1 MSFYITSRFA
11 RSHLSETAYLFCLFF
26 SLADTAHAAFSSRY
40 PPPTHCRNYS
50 SSPTSCARFV
60 SLAAKRLLP
69 RVFVD
74 PADRPLVC
82 LCLCLHPPP
91 PPTTTLLLLL
101 AALSRASRNS
111 VRKLTWKERVRSRL
125 LLLFLSFSA
134 PPAHLPYPL
143 LLPMIRRGQPAAIS
157 SVDLVDTL
165 RGNSAGV
172 IPLSP
177 LDRSLYFILLSS
189 DSLCRYFIT
198 LAIK

>member
-1 MSFYITSRFA
+1 MPYKKCA
-11 RSHLSETAYLFCLFF
+11 RNVILYYFPFCSLSHLSETAYLFCLFF

-82 LCLCLHPPP
+82 LCLHLPP

-101 AALSRASRNS
+101 AALPRASRNS

-125 LLLFLSFSA
+125 LLLF
-134 PPAHLPYPL
+134 PL
-143 LLPMIRRGQPAAIS
+143 IFRTSRSSPVSSLASDDSPRSVRRNFLG
-157 SVDLVDTL
+157 
-165 RGNSAGV
+165 
-172 IPLSP
+172 
-177 LDRSLYFILLSS
+177 RS
-189 DSLCRYFIT
+189 CRYFARKFCRRDSLISPRSVFIFY
-198 LAIK
+198 LVIV

>member
-82 LCLCLHPPP
+82 LCLHP

-101 AALSRASRNS
+101 AALPRASRNS

-125 LLLFLSFSA
+125 LLFFPLVFRTSRSSPVSSLASDDSPRSVRRNFL
-134 PPAHLPYPL
+134 
-143 LLPMIRRGQPAAIS
+143 G
-157 SVDLVDTL
+157 
-165 RGNSAGV
+165 
-172 IPLSP
+172 
-177 LDRSLYFILLSS
+177 RS
-189 DSLCRYFIT
+189 CRYFARKFCRRDSLISPRSVFIFY
-198 LAIK
+198 LVIVWLSVSVLHNACN

>member
-82 LCLCLHPPP
+82 LCLHPPP
-91 PPTTTLLLLL
+91 LPPTTTLLLLL
-101 AALSRASRNS
+101 AALPRASRNS
-111 VRKLTWKERVRSRL
+111 VRKLTWKKRVRSRL
-125 LLLFLSFSA
+125 LLFFSSFSA

-143 LLPMIRRGQPAAIS
+143 LLPMIRRGQPVAIS

-172 IPLSP
+172 IPLISP
-177 LDRSLYFILLSS
+177 RSVFIFYLV
-189 DSLCRYFIT
+189 IV
-198 LAIK
+198 